1 MALIALLFS
10 LFVAATGAVGL
21 IFPTKLLA
29 FARLFQHQAGLWI
42 AGAFR
47 VLFGAALFFSAPTSH
62 APEII
67 RILGVIIFV
76 AGFITP
82 FFGIKRVNKLLNWW
96 EERGAL
102 FVRIWA
108 FVALSIGLLLASAL
122 VT

>member
-1 MALIALLFS
+1 MTLIALFIS
-10 LFVAATGAVGL
+10 LSMAATGALGVL
-21 IFPTKLLA
+21 FPGKLFA
-29 FARLFQHQAGLWI
+29 FARLFEHQSGLWV

-47 VLFGAALFFSAPTSH
+47 VLFGLALFLSAPTSH

-67 RILGVIIFV
+67 RVVGVVIFV

-82 FFGIKRVNKLLNWW
+82 FVGIKRVHKLLNWW
-96 EERGAL
+96 EARGSI

-108 FVALSIGLLLASAL
+108 GAVLVIGLLLASAV